1 MKLMDI
7 VGLNVKWY
15 RYQASLTQEKFAE
28 IANFKMAYVSI
39 VENGEANLTLNNIE
53 IIAKALV
60 DNPDEVVVTE
70 TEKDKAIIVDLK
82 VAPSDMGKVI
92 GKSGRIA
99 KSIRSVVSAAA
110 SKTNKNVI
118 VEINN

>member
-53 IIAKALV
+53 IIAKALKV
-60 DNPDEVVVTE
+60 EPELLFNKE
-70 TEKDKAIIVDLK
+70 TANKAKNLPKRVYMYLK
-82 VAPSDMGKVI
+82 
-92 GKSGRIA
+92 
-99 KSIRSVVSAAA
+99 
-110 SKTNKNVI
+110 
-118 VEINN
+118 

>member
-53 IIAKALV
+53 IIAKELLF
-60 DNPDEVVVTE
+60 NKE
-70 TEKDKAIIVDLK
+70 TANKA
-82 VAPSDMGKVI
+82 
-92 GKSGRIA
+92 
-99 KSIRSVVSAAA
+99 
-110 SKTNKNVI
+110 KNLPKRVYMYQK
-118 VEINN
+118 

>member
-53 IIAKALV
+53 NVSIDYLYNTEAMKGTNKSLFDKMVELV
-60 DNPDEVVVTE
+60 DSSKYAEFQTGL
-70 TEKDKAIIVDLK
+70 I
-82 VAPSDMGKVI
+82 
-92 GKSGRIA
+92 SGLREGLTITYN
-99 KSIRSVVSAAA
+99 
-110 SKTNKNVI
+110 KTAYQRLYK
-118 VEINN
+118 